1 VSLLLLLKPR
11 ASAVV
16 TPAPSADLPFSTTNT
31 ARHKQIQPPRL
42 HRFRAGTARILVR
55 ACQPAL
61 LLVPTAQGGTVRL
74 SAAGADWE
82 MRLESE
88 AKKEP
93 LTYRAARDE
102 RDLDELVEA
111 AYLLTR

>member
-1 VSLLLLLKPR
+1 
-11 ASAVV
+11 
-16 TPAPSADLPFSTTNT
+16 
-31 ARHKQIQPPRL
+31 
-42 HRFRAGTARILVR
+42 
-55 ACQPAL
+55 
-61 LLVPTAQGGTVRL
+61 VRL
-74 SAAGADWE
+74 AAAGADWE

-93 LTYRAARDE
+93 MTYRATRDE